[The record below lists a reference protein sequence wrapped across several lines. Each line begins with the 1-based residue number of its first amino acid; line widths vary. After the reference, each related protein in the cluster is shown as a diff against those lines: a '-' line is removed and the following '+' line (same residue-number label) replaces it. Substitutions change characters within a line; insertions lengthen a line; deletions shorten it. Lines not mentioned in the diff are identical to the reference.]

1 MALKNDVV
9 IPQTELCIRI
19 IIIVNN
25 MLLLRIAFISWT
37 ESRNM
42 QYNFI
47 VMFKIHFKEYQ
58 YQNSKNRK
66 MAQDSI

>member
-1 MALKNDVV
+1 
-9 IPQTELCIRI
+9 
-19 IIIVNN
+19 

-47 VMFKIHFKEYQ
+47 VMFKIHFTEYQ